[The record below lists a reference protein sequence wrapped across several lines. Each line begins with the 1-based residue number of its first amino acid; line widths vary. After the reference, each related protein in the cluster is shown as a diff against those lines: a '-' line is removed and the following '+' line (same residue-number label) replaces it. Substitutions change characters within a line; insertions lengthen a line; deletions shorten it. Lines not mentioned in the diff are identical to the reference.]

1 MNKHLKLFLTSIAF
15 LLVIGFFIAINIGRI
30 QVSPIE
36 LFKGLFIE
44 YNADVAS
51 IYQIRFPRV
60 IVSIFIGGA
69 LALSG
74 MLLQVVFQNP
84 LADPGIIGI
93 SQGASFM
100 SLIITF

>member
-1 MNKHLKLFLTSIAF
+1 MIGSFL
-15 LLVIGFFIAINIGRI
+15 VAINIGSI

-69 LALSG
+69 LGFIRNAS
-74 MLLQVVFQNP
+74 
-84 LADPGIIGI
+84 ASSI
-93 SQGASFM
+93 SK
-100 SLIITF
+100 SL